1 MGSYLMLHNSIL
13 DAIGQTPI
21 VRLEQFSEDLGI
33 EAYAKLESLNPG
45 WCASQRCS
53 STLNCTW

>member
-1 MGSYLMLHNSIL
+1 MLHNSIL

-33 EAYAKLESLNPG
+33 EVFAQLESLNPG
-45 WCASQRCS
+45 GSHKAR
-53 STLNCTW
+53 